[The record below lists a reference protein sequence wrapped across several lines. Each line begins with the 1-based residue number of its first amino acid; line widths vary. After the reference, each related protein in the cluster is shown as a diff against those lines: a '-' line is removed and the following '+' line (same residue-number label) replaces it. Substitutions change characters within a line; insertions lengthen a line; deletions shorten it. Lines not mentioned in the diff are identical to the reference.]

1 MSAFQNF
8 LNLLTQQGSD
18 IMIIDTTVS
27 VYGTEV
33 DFLEAVYDAFTQID
47 GVVMSPSKS
56 NIASMFSDT
65 SNTPTFTLTYNG
77 VTIQF
82 QREGAVST
90 FSTGYCITASN
101 TTISQVVCSFG
112 GFRPDWDD
120 FTTRAWN
127 IKLITASNALKLII
141 SDDDRSDTYYY
152 LFIFYPTGNTNT
164 ILYKKDTDVNS
175 KISSLT
181 LYPVGSGT
189 SCKTV
194 NALNYTVSGSGVDN
208 LGFTILTTTTG
219 VKFTVVNGL
228 KSCTTVPVDTVL
240 TISGK
245 DHYSIGTDVI
255 VEV

>member
-1 MSAFQNF
+1 
-8 LNLLTQQGSD
+8 
-18 IMIIDTTVS
+18 MIDRTIS

-90 FSTGYCITASN
+90 FSSGYCITASN

-120 FTTRAWN
+120 SITRTWN
-127 IKLITASNALKLII
+127 IKLVATSNVLKLII
-141 SDDDRSDTYYY
+141 SDDDSSDTYYY

-164 ILYKKDTDVNS
+164 ILYKKNTDVNS

-181 LYPVGSGT
+181 LDPIGSGT
-189 SCKTV
+189 SCRV
-194 NALNYTVSGSGVDN
+194 SNLLNYVVPNNGIDILEFVVLTDTSGNKETTVSGLN
-208 LGFTILTTTTG
+208 
-219 VKFTVVNGL
+219 
-228 KSCTTVPVDTVL
+228 SCSTVPVDTIL
-240 TISGK
+240 TISNK
-245 DHYSIGTDVI
+245 EYYSIGTDVI
-255 VEV
+255 VEI